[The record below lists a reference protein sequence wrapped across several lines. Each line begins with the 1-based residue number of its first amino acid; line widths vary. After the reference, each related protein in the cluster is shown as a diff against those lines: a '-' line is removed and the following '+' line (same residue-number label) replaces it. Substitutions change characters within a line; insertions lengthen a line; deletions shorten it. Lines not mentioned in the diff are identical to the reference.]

1 MKKVKLSELGLI
13 SSLKTADRLL
23 AYSDSQPKM
32 LRWSDIMNTLNIN
45 PRNHVLGSR
54 TNSLTGWATL
64 NGTRSLINDSKFGT
78 VVQWERT
85 SGTPSDYQKEFQLAD
100 KGSLSNTTLVFFV
113 IAKRVS
119 TSGTFFFG
127 GNRFTKTLSSDT
139 ANNIDLGDGWYVYW
153 TAYSA
158 DDRVATSS
166 NLGLNSMSG
175 TWQFY
180 AVGINIANM
189 YSGWQ
194 RAWED

>member
-1 MKKVKLSELGLI
+1 
-13 SSLKTADRLL
+13 
-23 AYSDSQPKM
+23 
-32 LRWSDIMNTLNIN
+32 
-45 PRNHVLGSR
+45 LGSR

-127 GNRFTKTLSSDT
+127 GNRFTTTLSSNT